1 MVACIPCLLA
11 ITDFLIYIMMRIAKK
26 AEIAVYEELNQMITA
41 SSTPRCLSRLISDRK
56 SSQWWHLVTDDPEMG
71 PSTAAITNLS
81 FGKSLSSNITQR
93 PLLSP
98 IVWAWKLTVVVWSY
112 TLLAFYDA
120 CMMHDL
126 FLLTHRWFEP
136 NPPPLYATFWWK
148 NHAGTNCESDNLH
161 RNDCFFQN

>member
-1 MVACIPCLLA
+1 MK
-11 ITDFLIYIMMRIAKK
+11 IAKK
-26 AEIAVYEELNQMITA
+26 AEIAAYEELNQMITA
-41 SSTPRCLSRLISDRK
+41 SSNPRCLSRLISDRK

-81 FGKSLSSNITQR
+81 FGKSLSSNTTQR

-126 FLLTHRWFEP
+126 FLVIHTDYFSLTLPHFTQLFGEKTTLELIANQTIYIETTVFSELKYLILTINW
-136 NPPPLYATFWWK
+136 
-148 NHAGTNCESDNLH
+148 
-161 RNDCFFQN
+161 Q